1 MKWLFKLLIKSKCLA
16 NVTFIRAL
24 YLNNRLF
31 IAIGV
36 VVTFFVISFLGP
48 AWMFVFSK
56 VLFLLLLALVLT
68 DLLLLFRVKKGI
80 RGYRDTPEKLSNGDD
95 NEVSIYLE
103 NFYPFTASLNVI
115 DEIPHQFQR
124 RDLNFELHIEAGKKK
139 IIQYFIRPVKRGEY
153 SFGTVNVFANSPLG
167 LFSRRFKFSGDA
179 LIPVYPSFIQM
190 RKYELMAISNRLM
203 DSGIK
208 RIRRIGQNREFELI
222 KEYVSGDDFRTVNW
236 RATARR
242 NHLMVNNFQDERSQQ
257 VYSLIDK
264 GRVMQM
270 PFNGLS
276 LLDYAINASLAI
288 SNIAIKKSDKAGL
301 ITFQHVIGS
310 TVVAGKQS
318 KQMLRIMETLYNQK
332 TAYRESDFSALY
344 THIRRKIT
352 QRSLLLLFT
361 NFESIHGLHRQM
373 PYLKS
378 LSNQHLLVVIFF
390 ENSEMKTLL
399 DNPATELKDIYYK
412 AVAEKFSYDKK
423 LIMKELSK
431 YGIQSL
437 LTAPEDLTINAIN
450 KYLELKSRGMI

>member
-1 MKWLFKLLIKSKCLA
+1 VK
-16 NVTFIRAL
+16 FIRAL

-31 IAIGV
+31 IAAGA
-36 VVTFFVISFLGP
+36 VVTCFILSFIAPG
-48 AWMFVFSK
+48 WMLLFSK
-56 VLFLLLLALVLT
+56 LLFFLLLGLIIT
-68 DLLLLFRVKKGI
+68 DILLLFRTKKGLN
-80 RGYRDTPEKLSNGDD
+80 GYRETPEKLSNGDD
-95 NEVSIYLE
+95 NGLSIHLE
-103 NFYPFTASLNVI
+103 SFYPFIATLIVI

-124 RDLNFELHIEAGKKK
+124 RDLNFEVKLKPGEKK
-139 IIQYFIRPVKRGEY
+139 IIQYFIRPLKRGEY
-153 SFGTVNVFANSPLG
+153 SFGTVNVLASSPLG

-179 LIPVYPSFIQM
+179 VVPVYPSFIQM
-190 RKYELMAISNRLM
+190 HKYELMAISNRLL

-222 KEYVSGDDFRTVNW
+222 KEYVTGDDFRTVNW

-264 GRVMQM
+264 GRSMQM

-301 ITFQHVIGS
+301 VTFQHKIGS
-310 TVVAGKQS
+310 TIAAGKQS

-332 TAYRESDFSALY
+332 TAYKESDFSTLFA
-344 THIRRKIT
+344 HIRRKIA

-361 NFESIHGLHRQM
+361 NFESIHGLHRQL

-378 LSNQHLLVVIFF
+378 LSTQHLLVVIFF
-390 ENSEMKTLL
+390 ENTEMKDLL
-399 DNPATELKDIYYK
+399 EAPAGNLKQVYYK

-423 LIMKELSK
+423 LIVKELTK

-437 LTAPEDLTINAIN
+437 LTAPESLTINTIN